1 MTLAVTTAN
10 GPGGSGTETG
20 HGAGR
25 PRVAAADHGAMWVY
39 IVGDLFIFGG
49 WFVFYLV
56 YRAGEHTVFAE
67 SQAHLS
73 QTMGLINTI
82 ILLVSSWLVALCVNA
97 ARARS
102 YDEAARYAWL
112 TILCG
117 AVFAATKLY
126 EWTSNIA
133 EGRSF
138 TSNDFFMFYYF
149 LTAIHLF
156 HVLCGFIVLGVL
168 VRTLRTPALRSQGVI
183 ENCAAYWHMVDL
195 LWVVIFALVYLLR

>member
-1 MTLAVTTAN
+1 MTIAVPTAN
-10 GPGGSGTETG
+10 AATGGVAVIGQNSD
-20 HGAGR
+20 R
-25 PRVAAADHGAMWVY
+25 PPTRAIGHGAMWVY

-49 WFVFYLV
+49 WFIFYLV
-56 YRAGEHTVFAE
+56 YRAQEHTVFAE

-82 ILLVSSWLVALCVNA
+82 ILLISSWLVALCVNA
-97 ARARS
+97 ARANR
-102 YDEAARYAWL
+102 YDEATRFAWL

-117 AVFAATKLY
+117 ALFAATKLY
-126 EWTSNIA
+126 EWTSTIA
-133 EGRSF
+133 NLRSF
-138 TSNDFFMFYYF
+138 TTNDFFMFYYF

-168 VRTLRTPALRSQGVI
+168 LTHLRTSALRSQGVI

>member
-1 MTLAVTTAN
+1 MTTAVTTAN
-10 GPGGSGTETG
+10 EASGVGTANFNDG
-20 HGAGR
+20 DSPPLRA
-25 PRVAAADHGAMWVY
+25 VDHGAMWVY

-56 YRAGEHTVFAE
+56 YRASEQTIFAE
-67 SQAHLS
+67 SQAHLN
-73 QTMGLINTI
+73 QTFGLFNTI
-82 ILLVSSWLVALCVNA
+82 VLLVSSWLVAMCVNA
-97 ARARS
+97 ARASR
-102 YDEAARYAWL
+102 YNEAARYAWL

-126 EWTSNIA
+126 EWRSRIA

-168 VRTLRTPALRSQGVI
+168 LRNLQVSALRAQVVI